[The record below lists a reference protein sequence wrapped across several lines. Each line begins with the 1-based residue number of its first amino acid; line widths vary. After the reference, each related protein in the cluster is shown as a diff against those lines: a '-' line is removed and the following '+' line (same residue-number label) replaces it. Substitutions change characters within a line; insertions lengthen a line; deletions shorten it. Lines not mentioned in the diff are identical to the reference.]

1 MWSKWNI
8 IHWKTFG
15 EFPGWERISPFCS
28 FRPELVFDKNGIRV
42 TSDPAADEH
51 GVIELKVESG
61 EYGQIVL
68 IIENLSEEEI
78 TLKDIT
84 LLWSVNFFD
93 YREISSIDQDEG
105 ELYPGNSWIIL
116 YNPNC

>member
-1 MWSKWNI
+1 M
-8 IHWKTFG
+8 
-15 EFPGWERISPFCS
+15 
-28 FRPELVFDKNGIRV
+28 
-42 TSDPAADEH
+42 
-51 GVIELKVESG
+51 IELKLESG

-93 YREISSIDQDEG
+93 YREISSINQDEG
-105 ELYPGNSWIIL
+105 ELYPGNS
-116 YNPNC
+116 

>member
-1 MWSKWNI
+1 M
-8 IHWKTFG
+8 
-15 EFPGWERISPFCS
+15 
-28 FRPELVFDKNGIRV
+28 
-42 TSDPAADEH
+42 
-51 GVIELKVESG
+51 IELKLESG

-105 ELYPGNSWIIL
+105 ELYPGNF
-116 YNPNC
+116 

>member
-1 MWSKWNI
+1 M
-8 IHWKTFG
+8 
-15 EFPGWERISPFCS
+15 
-28 FRPELVFDKNGIRV
+28 
-42 TSDPAADEH
+42 
-51 GVIELKVESG
+51 IELKVESG
-61 EYGQIVL
+61 KYGQIVL

-105 ELYPGNSWIIL
+105 ELYPGNFLIIL

>member
-1 MWSKWNI
+1 M
-8 IHWKTFG
+8 
-15 EFPGWERISPFCS
+15 
-28 FRPELVFDKNGIRV
+28 
-42 TSDPAADEH
+42 
-51 GVIELKVESG
+51 IELKVESG

-93 YREISSIDQDEG
+93 YREISSINQDEG
-105 ELYPGNSWIIL
+105 ELYPGNS
-116 YNPNC
+116 

>member
-1 MWSKWNI
+1 M
-8 IHWKTFG
+8 
-15 EFPGWERISPFCS
+15 
-28 FRPELVFDKNGIRV
+28 
-42 TSDPAADEH
+42 
-51 GVIELKVESG
+51 IELKVDSG
-61 EYGQIVL
+61 KYGQIVL

-105 ELYPGNSWIIL
+105 ELYPGNF
-116 YNPNC
+116 

>member
-1 MWSKWNI
+1 MKKLLESSLVES
-8 IHWKTFG
+8 
-15 EFPGWERISPFCS
+15 EFFLFFSS
-28 FRPELVFDKNGIRV
+28 RPELVFDKNGMRV

-93 YREISSIDQDEG
+93 YREISSINQDEG

>member
-1 MWSKWNI
+1 M
-8 IHWKTFG
+8 
-15 EFPGWERISPFCS
+15 
-28 FRPELVFDKNGIRV
+28 
-42 TSDPAADEH
+42 
-51 GVIELKVESG
+51 IELKVESR

-105 ELYPGNSWIIL
+105 ELYPGNS
-116 YNPNC
+116 

>member
-1 MWSKWNI
+1 M
-8 IHWKTFG
+8 
-15 EFPGWERISPFCS
+15 
-28 FRPELVFDKNGIRV
+28 
-42 TSDPAADEH
+42 
-51 GVIELKVESG
+51 IELKVESG

-105 ELYPGNSWIIL
+105 ELYPGNS
-116 YNPNC
+116 

>member
-1 MWSKWNI
+1 M
-8 IHWKTFG
+8 
-15 EFPGWERISPFCS
+15 
-28 FRPELVFDKNGIRV
+28 
-42 TSDPAADEH
+42 
-51 GVIELKVESG
+51 IELKVESG

-105 ELYPGNSWIIL
+105 ELYPGNF
-116 YNPNC
+116 

>member
-1 MWSKWNI
+1 M
-8 IHWKTFG
+8 
-15 EFPGWERISPFCS
+15 
-28 FRPELVFDKNGIRV
+28 
-42 TSDPAADEH
+42 
-51 GVIELKVESG
+51 IELKVESG
-61 EYGQIVL
+61 KYGQIVL

-105 ELYPGNSWIIL
+105 ELCPGNS
-116 YNPNC
+116 

>member
-1 MWSKWNI
+1 M
-8 IHWKTFG
+8 
-15 EFPGWERISPFCS
+15 
-28 FRPELVFDKNGIRV
+28 
-42 TSDPAADEH
+42 
-51 GVIELKVESG
+51 IELKVESG
-61 EYGQIVL
+61 KYGQIVL

-105 ELYPGNSWIIL
+105 ELYPGNS
-116 YNPNC
+116 

>member
-1 MWSKWNI
+1 M
-8 IHWKTFG
+8 
-15 EFPGWERISPFCS
+15 
-28 FRPELVFDKNGIRV
+28 
-42 TSDPAADEH
+42 
-51 GVIELKVESG
+51 IELKVESG
-61 EYGQIVL
+61 KYGQIVL

-105 ELYPGNSWIIL
+105 ELYPGNF
-116 YNPNC
+116 

>member
-1 MWSKWNI
+1 MKKLLESSQVES
-8 IHWKTFG
+8 
-15 EFPGWERISPFCS
+15 EFFLFFSS
-28 FRPELVFDKNGIRV
+28 RPELVFDKNGIRV

-61 EYGQIVL
+61 KYGQIVL
-68 IIENLSEEEI
+68 IIENLNEENI

-93 YREISSIDQDEG
+93 YREYRSG
-105 ELYPGNSWIIL
+105 
-116 YNPNC
+116 